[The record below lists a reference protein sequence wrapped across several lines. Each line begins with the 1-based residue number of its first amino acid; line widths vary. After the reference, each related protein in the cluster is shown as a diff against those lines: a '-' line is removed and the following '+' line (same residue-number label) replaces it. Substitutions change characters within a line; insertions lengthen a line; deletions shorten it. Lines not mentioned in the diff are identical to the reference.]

1 MTKHA
6 GGRPGAQHLD
16 IVDAVP
22 AGDQAVHQREELAA
36 WAGRAG
42 AVTEVDQLVGGLLQ
56 AEPLGERGG
65 QQQPRVGDRALVI
78 EGGVDLVQ
86 HDVGG
91 SHRKGALLIRVDRRL
106 SNVILPAQRAL
117 FLITQSSTDHRSV
130 DPGSERTGTR
140 SSHLCVRLRQTSR

>member
-56 AEPLGERGG
+56 AEPLASVAGSSN
-65 QQQPRVGDRALVI
+65 PALATAR
-78 EGGVDLVQ
+78 
-86 HDVGG
+86 
-91 SHRKGALLIRVDRRL
+91 SSSKAA
-106 SNVILPAQRAL
+106 S
-117 FLITQSSTDHRSV
+117 TWSSTTWEDRIEKVPS
-130 DPGSERTGTR
+130 
-140 SSHLCVRLRQTSR
+140 